1 MKIFDG
7 ERERENQGTYLMEKS
22 FSERR
27 TLTRESGTLLFSS
40 FRISES
46 GLLIP
51 QLAASTS
58 SSASATTSC
67 VSLKDELDDLLAVEQ
82 EERGGRHNSDFKR
95 EAVELD
101 FPIFMLL
108 LNHAISFF
116 FSFPFSLFTLH
127 SSLFLFNFQATEI
140 FKVPLL
146 RGLFTEKGGR
156 SWIRLG
162 PIKIHQ
168 SSPAQPSPSQPR
180 SVFNKGLH
188 FTTLYYI
195 TFVLFFFSLIY
206 FILFL
211 FF

>member
-1 MKIFDG
+1 MEG
-7 ERERENQGTYLMEKS
+7 ERENQGTYLMEKS

-27 TLTRESGTLLFSS
+27 TLTRESGTLLFNS

-51 QLAASTS
+51 ELALAASTS

-95 EAVELD
+95 EALELD

-116 FSFPFSLFTLH
+116 LFFPFPLPSSLFTLH
-127 SSLFLFNFQATEI
+127 SFFSIFRGQNIKKVTQI

-146 RGLFTEKGGR
+146 RGLFT
-156 SWIRLG
+156 
-162 PIKIHQ
+162 IH
-168 SSPAQPSPSQPR
+168 
-180 SVFNKGLH
+180 
-188 FTTLYYI
+188 
-195 TFVLFFFSLIY
+195 
-206 FILFL
+206 
-211 FF
+211 

>member
-1 MKIFDG
+1 MEG
-7 ERERENQGTYLMEKS
+7 ERENQGTYLMEKS

-27 TLTRESGTLLFSS
+27 TLTRESGTLLFNS

-51 QLAASTS
+51 ELALAASTS

-95 EAVELD
+95 EALELD

-127 SSLFLFNFQATEI
+127 SSLFLFNFQGTKYQKATQI
-140 FKVPLL
+140 FKAPFC
-146 RGLFTEKGGR
+146 GDYSLFTENGGH
-156 SWIRLG
+156 SWVWLG

-168 SSPAQPSPSQPR
+168 PSPAQPSPSQPR
-180 SVFNKGLH
+180 PVFNKGLH
-188 FTTLYYI
+188 FTNLYYI
-195 TFVLFFFSLIY
+195 TFVFYFYFF
-206 FILFL
+206 
-211 FF
+211 